1 MHAII
6 HPVLA
11 ALFIPIGLAAKRLV
25 QKARRR
31 RRMARPLPREWIDLL
46 ARTVVLYRLLP
57 GELRPQLHGHIQ
69 NFLAEKHFEGCGE
82 LSLTE
87 EMRVAVAALAS
98 FLLLNRKGTYF
109 PKCDSILIYPSAYVA
124 EQERNEGGIRV
135 REESVRLGES
145 WVRGVVVLAWD
156 RVQRDAA
163 EMGRGNVVLHEFAHQ
178 LDQED
183 GAGDGAPILA
193 HRSDYKA
200 WHRIFSE
207 EYEHLQ
213 KGVRHHL
220 RDVIDP
226 YGATSPAE
234 FFAVATE
241 TFFTKAEAMRRH
253 HPSLYGELKGYYRLD
268 PATWRAASAI
278 ACDE

>member
-1 MHAII
+1 MHGLFSPI
-6 HPVLA
+6 VA
-11 ALFIPIGLAAKRLV
+11 AVIVPAGLAIRQFFLRM
-25 QKARRR
+25 RRQ
-31 RRMARPLPREWIDLL
+31 RRMARPLPPAWIDLL
-46 ARTVVLYRLLP
+46 ARTVELYRLLP
-57 GELRPQLHGHIQ
+57 DDLRPQLHGHIQ
-69 NFLAEKHFEGCGE
+69 NLLAEKHFEGCGGQT
-82 LSLTE
+82 LTE
-87 EMRVAVAALAS
+87 EMRVTVASLAS
-98 FLLLNRKGTYF
+98 FLLLNRKATYF

-124 EQERNEGGIRV
+124 EQEENQGGVRV
-135 REESVRLGES
+135 REASVRLGES

-156 RVQRDAA
+156 RVRQDAVA
-163 EMGRGNVVLHEFAHQ
+163 LGRGNVVLHEFAHQ

-193 HRSDYKA
+193 HRSDYAA

-207 EYEHLQ
+207 EYDHLQ

-226 YGATSPAE
+226 YGATNPAE

-253 HPSLYGELKGYYRLD
+253 HPALYEVLRSYYRID
-268 PATWRAASAI
+268 PADWH
-278 ACDE
+278 CFL